1 MKRDTDLLF
10 EIGALRHIERMWKR
24 FGNPDFANLA
34 EHHFRTA
41 WTAMILAKRHGKAD
55 LAKVLQLALIHDIGE
70 SRTGDVDY
78 VAKMYVTK
86 NDDLAMHDVVAD
98 TSLEADILAL
108 WTEYEKRESI
118 ESQIVKDADTL
129 DIQLELK
136 EQEARGIKL
145 RELWSTSRNTHVKPT
160 LLTNVAAKLWDE
172 IEASNPN
179 EWHVTARN
187 RYRSGDWKK

>member
-1 MKRDTDLLF
+1 MGDVNLLF
-10 EIGALRHIERMWKR
+10 EIGALRHINRMWQR

-41 WTAMILAKRHGKAD
+41 WTALVLAKRHGKAD

-86 NDDLAMHDVVAD
+86 DDDKAMSDMLDATTIKSEIMD
-98 TSLEADILAL
+98 L
-108 WTEYEKRESI
+108 WHEYEKRESI
-118 ESQIVKDADTL
+118 ESKIVKDADIL
-129 DIQLELK
+129 DVQLELK
-136 EQEARGIKL
+136 EQEARGVKL
-145 RELWSTSRNTHVKPT
+145 RELWSSRRNTRVKPT
-160 LLTNVAAKLWDE
+160 LLTKEAAKLWDE
-172 IEASNPN
+172 IEAANPN

-187 RYRSGDWKK
+187 RYRNGDWKKQ